1 MRLALKT
8 LTYASMHLTVA
19 VAVAYALT
27 RDWRVALAVGIV
39 EPLVQTVFFN
49 LHERVWSRAD
59 KRRDQKIADQT
70 KRQDLMSTEPPEPS
84 ASPLVPA

>member
-8 LTYASMHLTVA
+8 LTYASMHLIVA
-19 VAVAYALT
+19 VTVAYALT
-27 RDWRVALAVGIV
+27 RDWRVALAVGII

-59 KRRDQKIADQT
+59 KRRDQKI
-70 KRQDLMSTEPPEPS
+70 RQDLMSTEPPEPS